1 MSVFRANILK
11 LHENY
16 AVFYEKLHKIY
27 AISPQTALLILH
39 NGQFIIHN

>member
-16 AVFYEKLHKIY
+16 AVFMKNCIRFMQFRHKQHY
-27 AISPQTALLILH
+27 
-39 NGQFIIHN
+39 